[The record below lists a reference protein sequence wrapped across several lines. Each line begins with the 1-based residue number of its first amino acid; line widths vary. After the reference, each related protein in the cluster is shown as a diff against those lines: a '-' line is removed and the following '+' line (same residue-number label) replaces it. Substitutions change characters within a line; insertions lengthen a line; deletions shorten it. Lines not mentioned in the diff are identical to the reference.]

1 MPRQI
6 YVNLPV
12 KNLNRSQ
19 EFFSALGFE
28 FNPKY
33 TDDKAACLIVGE
45 NIYVMLLIEEFF
57 NDFTSK
63 PIADAH
69 KTTEVLLCINTD
81 TRAGVDELVTK
92 ARNAGGAVP
101 REPQDHGFMYQHGFE
116 DLDGH
121 IWEIVYLE
129 Q

>member
-12 KNLNRSQ
+12 KSLTRSQ

-28 FNPKY
+28 FNPQF
-33 TDDKAACLIVGE
+33 TDDKAACLIIGE
-45 NIYVMLLIEEFF
+45 NIYAMLLVEEFF
-57 NDFTSK
+57 KGFTNK

-69 KTTEVLLCINTD
+69 KTTEVLVCINTD
-81 TRAGVDELVTK
+81 TREGVDELVAK
-92 ARNAGGAVP
+92 ARTAGGAVP

-121 IWEIVYLE
+121 IWELVYI
-129 Q
+129 QK